1 LVKHSRH
8 FYNHLSDS
16 RTPGNINFPTNGL
29 KNNYNTYIETFK
41 KNYVMILNEITHI
54 QHTNKKGETQ
64 QYSQN
69 SKDFDAIIQKLKNQ
83 MTQRWTN
90 MEKMPYLI
98 NELIW
103 YGPNTKLSYGT
114 WSFTCLNPE
123 TDAAITYVFEDGK
136 VGRVAYLKGYGEK
149 VTLAFAD
156 GRREIEKFLYLT
168 VLSGSK
174 FNETDLNKQISNLT
188 YNTFIYSLKFITR
201 FVIH

>member
-1 LVKHSRH
+1 LTKEIASTGKDMKKEYPDLKDTYIIDVYMSKDVKYFHDLLVKHSRH

-16 RTPGNINFPTNGL
+16 RTPGHINFPTNGL

-103 YGPNTKLSYGT
+103 YGPNTKL
-114 WSFTCLNPE
+114 N
-123 TDAAITYVFEDGK
+123 
-136 VGRVAYLKGYGEK
+136 
-149 VTLAFAD
+149 
-156 GRREIEKFLYLT
+156 
-168 VLSGSK
+168 
-174 FNETDLNKQISNLT
+174 
-188 YNTFIYSLKFITR
+188 
-201 FVIH
+201 